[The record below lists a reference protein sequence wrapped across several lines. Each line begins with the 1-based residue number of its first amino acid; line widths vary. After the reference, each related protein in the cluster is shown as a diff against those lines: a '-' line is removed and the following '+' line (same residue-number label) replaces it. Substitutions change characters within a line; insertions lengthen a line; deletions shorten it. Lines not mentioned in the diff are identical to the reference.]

1 MKSISDDIRAI
12 KCDRVHGAT
21 WLSQKAV
28 EVLIRCVN
36 ESEASA
42 LKGLLE
48 ELGSVAGKLMASR
61 PAMVSISNC
70 VARFVLEV
78 NKYSGA
84 EGDLGLFKEF
94 AAIKAG
100 EIIESLEQARLKAAE
115 LAAALIEENDSIM
128 TCSYSSAVC
137 QTFKSAWEKG
147 KFFNIF
153 ALESR
158 LVPGRVS
165 YGEMVVAGLK
175 DCGIPVRLVP
185 DAAAEEKVLRVNKVV
200 VGADGILA
208 DGSLVNGFPT
218 GKLAKIASANS
229 IPVYSVCET
238 YKFDFRG
245 SFKMETGFEKIS
257 PELVTG
263 IVTEEGTVKPQE
275 VSGFIREI
283 TELFSSL

>member
-1 MKSISDDIRAI
+1 MKGISEDIEAI
-12 KCDRVHGAT
+12 RGDREHGAA
-21 WLSQKAV
+21 WLSRKAL

-42 LKGLLE
+42 VKGLLE

-70 VARFVLEV
+70 VNRFVLEV
-78 NKYSGA
+78 NKHSGA

-94 AAIKAG
+94 AVMKAG
-100 EIIESLEQARLKAAE
+100 EIIKSLEQARLKAAE
-115 LAAALIEENDSIM
+115 LAAGLIAENDSIM

-147 KFFNIF
+147 KFFNVF

-158 LVPGRVS
+158 LVPGGVS

-175 DCGIPVRLVP
+175 DCGIPARLIP
-185 DAAAEEKVLRVNKVV
+185 DATAEENVLRVNKVV

-218 GKLAKIASANS
+218 GKLAIIASANS

-238 YKFDFRG
+238 YKFDLRG

-257 PELVTG
+257 PELITG
-263 IVTEEGTVKPQE
+263 IITEKGAVKPQE
-275 VSGFIREI
+275 VSGFIQEI